1 MNTDKNTEVV
11 VKEKHDKKKY
21 YDAKQKPKMP
31 EMSKEQLLAK
41 SVAKSFVKKLTKKYE
56 LKPSVPTAPKIGVP
70 TYDNK
75 IVKSQNSDTP

>member
-56 LKPSVPTAPKIGVP
+56 LKPSVPKIGVP

-75 IVKSQNSDTP
+75 IVKSQISDTP